1 MVKEFDL
8 DKVEY
13 VIEHLRNPERLL
25 ENDFQEWL
33 TEDENFQVFDEIC
46 RNREAWI
53 YRDFVSRIDESE
65 ELKKCLARIRSRR
78 RIYYWLSAAACMI
91 LLFTSSLFFTAD
103 REIVTETELVQGKLV
118 GKKCAELI
126 LANGKRMIL
135 DNNPMEIRDVQG
147 SVVINDTLS
156 RLMYQEAEEM
166 NTDSVVEYHTL
177 KVPSGADYYV
187 QLGDGTKIWL
197 NCESTLRYPV
207 NFSKNERKVFLDGEA
222 YFEVKKSERWPF
234 IVTTDKMDVRV
245 TGTTFN
251 VKSYAHEAVIHTT
264 LVEGIVF
271 VNEQRLHPAQQFVM
285 NKETQEI
292 DIKNVDT
299 EIYTGWVEGMFVFKN
314 QRLEN
319 VMSDLARWYKVEV
332 FYMNPSTKDIRFSGN
347 LGRYETIDDLLQI
360 IEAIDKVSIVRKG
373 NTITISTK

>member
-103 REIVTETELVQGKLV
+103 REIVPETELVQGKLV

-126 LANGKRMIL
+126 LANGKRMVL

-156 RLMYQEAEEM
+156 RLMYQETEEM

>member
-91 LLFTSSLFFTAD
+91 LLFTSSLFFTTD
-103 REIVTETELVQGKLV
+103 REIVPETELVQGKLV

-156 RLMYQEAEEM
+156 RLMYQETEEM

>member
-103 REIVTETELVQGKLV
+103 REIVPETELVQGKLV

>member
-103 REIVTETELVQGKLV
+103 REIVPETELVQGKLV

-156 RLMYQEAEEM
+156 RLMYQETEEM

>member
-78 RIYYWLSAAACMI
+78 RIYYWLSAVACMI

-103 REIVTETELVQGKLV
+103 REIVPETELVQGKLV

-271 VNEQRLHPAQQFVM
+271 VNEQRLHPSQQFVM

>member
-103 REIVTETELVQGKLV
+103 REIVPETELVQGKLV

-156 RLMYQEAEEM
+156 RLMYQETEEM

-271 VNEQRLHPAQQFVM
+271 VNEQRLHPSQQFVM